1 MNDAVAGAT
10 VRPYQEQHV
19 LICRRLL
26 DIVAELIRRCYRLAI
41 DLVDHIA
48 TRQPRIF
55 RRAARLYLCNRDSLY
70 LRGRFNCWR
79 TSGVRSEIAMPSLA

>member
-19 LICRRLL
+19 LTRRRLL

-41 DLVDHIA
+41 DLSMDHIA
-48 TRQPRIF
+48 TRSTLHLPQGSPAVPAQL
-55 RRAARLYLCNRDSLY
+55 RRPVL
-70 LRGRFNCWR
+70 LRELQLLAHI
-79 TSGVRSEIAMPSLA
+79 RSEIGDRDA